1 MKEMT
6 TNSMAKNTTEVFLI
20 RDAREDFPGG
30 QRALTMTVTDGRVQR
45 KALWMDTMEKAE
57 NVINSF
63 KKIDG
68 IIYDD
73 NLLMVNDVK
82 DTNYAFVEFERFF
95 ALNKVPLNV
104 MYKYLVDISKALPPL
119 LAVPCLC
126 TVNQFEA
133 FTCKR
138 TAITITEAELYERIQ
153 ATREAF
159 ETVVHWQRLLQSK
172 AIDESYIIMA
182 GVIIGSFSS
191 FIENEL
197 LLPGWG
203 MMPSEILACDFN
215 HTAKELKLDKD
226 TSSKIKKVIHAMY
239 YRDQDEFKKTV
250 VTNTF
255 FKKN

>member
-6 TNSMAKNTTEVFLI
+6 TNSMAKNSTEVFLI
-20 RDAREDFPGG
+20 RAAREDFLDG

-45 KALWMDTMEKAE
+45 KALWMDTPEKAE

-63 KKIDG
+63 MRIDG
-68 IIYDD
+68 IIYND
-73 NLLMVNDVK
+73 NMFMVNDVK
-82 DTNYAFVEFERFF
+82 DTNYAFVDFEKFF
-95 ALNKVPLNV
+95 PLNQVPLNV
-104 MYKYLVDISKALPPL
+104 MYRYLGDISKALPPL

-126 TVNQFEA
+126 TVNRFDA

-138 TAITITEAELYERIQ
+138 TAITEAELCERIQ

-172 AIDESYIIMA
+172 AIDESYVIMA

-197 LLPGWG
+197 LLPGWE

-215 HTAKELKLDKD
+215 HTSKELKLDKD
-226 TSSKIKKVIHAMY
+226 TSNKIKKVIHAMY

>member
-6 TNSMAKNTTEVFLI
+6 TNSMAKNTTGVFWV
-20 RDAREDFPGG
+20 RDAREDFLDG

-45 KALWMDTMEKAE
+45 KAFWMDSMEKAE

-73 NLLMVNDVK
+73 NMFLVNDVK
-82 DTNYAFVEFERFF
+82 DANYAFVEFERFF
-95 ALNKVPLNV
+95 PLNKVPLNV
-104 MYKYLVDISKALPPL
+104 MYRYLGDISKALPPL

-138 TAITITEAELYERIQ
+138 TAITEAELYERIK

-159 ETVVHWQRLLQSK
+159 ETVVHWQRLLQSN
-172 AIDESYIIMA
+172 AIDESYVIMA

-191 FIENEL
+191 FFENEL
-197 LLPGWG
+197 LLPGWE

-226 TSSKIKKVIHAMY
+226 TSNKIKKVIHAMY
-239 YRDQDEFKKTV
+239 YRSSDEMEKAI

-255 FKKN
+255 FKKLNT

>member
-6 TNSMAKNTTEVFLI
+6 MNSMAKNTTEVFLI
-20 RDAREDFPGG
+20 RDAQEDFPGG

-45 KALWMDTMEKAE
+45 KALWMDTSEKTE

-63 KKIDG
+63 KRIDG

-73 NLLMVNDVK
+73 NMFLVNDVK
-82 DTNYAFVEFERFF
+82 DANYAFIDFNRFF

-104 MYKYLVDISKALPPL
+104 MYRYLVDISKALPPL

-138 TAITITEAELYERIQ
+138 TAITEAELCERIQ

-159 ETVVHWQRLLQSK
+159 ETVVRWQRLLQSN
-172 AIDESYIIMA
+172 AIDESYVIMA
-182 GVIIGSFSS
+182 GVIIGSFSPFFES
-191 FIENEL
+191 EL
-197 LLPGWG
+197 LLPGWEV
-203 MMPSEILACDFN
+203 MPSEILACDFN

-226 TSSKIKKVIHAMY
+226 TSNKIKKVIHAMY
-239 YRDQDEFKKTV
+239 YRSSDEMEKAI

-255 FKKN
+255 FKKLNT

>member
-1 MKEMT
+1 MKET
-6 TNSMAKNTTEVFLI
+6 TNDMAKNTTEVFWI
-20 RDAREDFPGG
+20 RDAREDFLDG

-45 KALWMDTMEKAE
+45 KALWMNTPEKAE

-63 KKIDG
+63 KKFDG

-73 NLLMVNDVK
+73 NMFMVNDVK
-82 DTNYAFVEFERFF
+82 DTNYAFIDFDRFF

-104 MYKYLVDISKALPPL
+104 MYRYLGNISKALPPL

-138 TAITITEAELYERIQ
+138 TAITEAELYKRIQ

-159 ETVVHWQRLLQSK
+159 ETVVHWQHFLQSN
-172 AIDESYIIMA
+172 AIDESYVIMA

-191 FIENEL
+191 FFENEL
-197 LLPGWG
+197 LLPGWE

-226 TSSKIKKVIHAMY
+226 TSNKIKKVIHAMY
-239 YRDQDEFKKTV
+239 YRSSDEMEKAI

>member
-1 MKEMT
+1 MKET
-6 TNSMAKNTTEVFLI
+6 TNDMAKSTTGVFWV

-82 DTNYAFVEFERFF
+82 DTNYAFVEFEIFF

-104 MYKYLVDISKALPPL
+104 MYRYLVDISKALPPL

-138 TAITITEAELYERIQ
+138 TAITEAELYERIQ

-215 HTAKELKLDKD
+215 HTSKELKLDKD
-226 TSSKIKKVIHAMY
+226 TSNKIKKVIHAMY
-239 YRDQDEFKKTV
+239 YRSSDEMEKAI

-255 FKKN
+255 FKKLNT

>member
-6 TNSMAKNTTEVFLI
+6 MNSMAKNTTEVFLI
-20 RDAREDFPGG
+20 RDAREDFPDG

-63 KKIDG
+63 KRIDG

-73 NLLMVNDVK
+73 NILMVNDVK

-95 ALNKVPLNV
+95 ALKKVPLNV
-104 MYKYLVDISKALPPL
+104 MYRYLGDISKALPPL

-138 TAITITEAELYERIQ
+138 TAITEAELYERIQ

-159 ETVVHWQRLLQSK
+159 ETVVHWQRLLQSN
-172 AIDESYIIMA
+172 AIDESYVIMA

-203 MMPSEILACDFN
+203 MMPSEILSCDFN

>member
-1 MKEMT
+1 MKET
-6 TNSMAKNTTEVFLI
+6 TNNIAKNTTGVFWI

-45 KALWMDTMEKAE
+45 KALWMDTPEKAE

-63 KKIDG
+63 KEIDG

-73 NLLMVNDVK
+73 NTFMVNNVK
-82 DTNYAFVEFERFF
+82 DTNY
-95 ALNKVPLNV
+95 ALNKVPLNI
-104 MYKYLVDISKALPPL
+104 MYRYLVDISKALPPL

-138 TAITITEAELYERIQ
+138 TAITEAELYERIK

-172 AIDESYIIMA
+172 AIDESYVIMA

-197 LLPGWG
+197 LLPGWD

-239 YRDQDEFKKTV
+239 YRDQAEFKKTV